1 MRYLCYVYLFCVID
15 RGKNG
20 LLDLRDG
27 AAMIFCIACKKF
39 LHLLLLSSLLAFLD
53 ALQTSFRTSSNE
65 AMATF
70 LMLISK
76 VVMGQSVSV

>member
-1 MRYLCYVYLFCVID
+1 MRYLCYVYLFCVVD
-15 RGKNG
+15 RGTNG

-39 LHLLLLSSLLAFLD
+39 LHLLLSSLLAFLD
-53 ALQTSFRTSSNE
+53 ALQTSFGTSSNE
-65 AMATF
+65 AMMTF
-70 LMLISK
+70 LSLISK